1 MFKSLRFSSPPNF
14 SAARE
19 LLRRIADT
27 RAHGSPRVVDRPL
40 ALYGAG
46 NLGRMAREYFER
58 LGIHVQYVVDAN
70 PRLHRGDSFWDG
82 VDIFGTREVA
92 PEQRASVLL
101 AVCVATVPYSELY
114 AVLLAEDWLD
124 VVPFYD
130 IAEAYRDRHPLSN
143 GWFTGALGAED
154 VNGIEETLSRWSDD
168 VSRAH
173 HLQFIAWHRLRED
186 WIFDDAPVTTGNRYF
201 IPEVVATL
209 HDHEVFVDVGAHRG
223 EVSARFLSVVNNRF
237 NEIQAIE
244 PDAVNLSRLRRNLDG
259 IDGIEKQRIQAL
271 PVAVGDEEGDR
282 RFFEGLGYAS
292 QFCDFGE
299 RLIEV
304 KTLDQLEVAP
314 TFIKLHLEGWELDAL
329 KGGLTTLAH
338 HRPLI
343 AATTYHNRLGLWRF
357 PKWLMDH
364 LPDYTFLLRLHSWCG
379 TGSVIYAIP
388 DERYLDVAV
397 R

>member
-1 MFKSLRFSSPPNF
+1 MLGSLRFSSPPNS

-19 LLRRIADT
+19 LLRSIADT
-27 RAHGSPRVVDRPL
+27 RADHSPRVVDRPL

-70 PRLHRGDSFWDG
+70 PRLHRGDSFWEG
-82 VDIFGTREVA
+82 VDIFGPREVA
-92 PEQRASVLL
+92 LEQRAAVLL
-101 AVCVATVPYSELY
+101 AVCVATEPFSEVCTTLS
-114 AVLLAEDWLD
+114 EEGWLN

-130 IAEAYRDRHPLSN
+130 IAEAYRDWHPLSN
-143 GWFTGALGAED
+143 GWFTGALGADD
-154 VNGIEETLSRWSDD
+154 VNGIGETLSLWGDD

-186 WIFDDAPVTTGNRYF
+186 WIFDDAPVTTGDRYF
-201 IPEVVATL
+201 IPEVLATL

-223 EVSARFLSVVNNRF
+223 EVSSRFLSIVNNRF

-259 IDGIEKQRIQAL
+259 IDGIEKRRIRVL

-292 QFCDFGE
+292 QFCDLGE
-299 RLIEV
+299 RLVDV
-304 KTLDQLEVAP
+304 KTLEQLEVAP
-314 TFIKLHLEGWELDAL
+314 TFLKLHLEGWELDAL
-329 KGGLTTLAH
+329 KGGLSTLVH

-343 AATTYHNRLGLWRF
+343 AATTYHNRLGLWPLPR
-357 PKWLMDH
+357 WLMDH
-364 LPDYTFLLRLHSWCG
+364 LSDYIFLLRLHSWCG

-388 DERYLDVAV
+388 NERRLGVAG